1 MAHKWIPAVFLA
13 VCVACATNP
22 ATGRSNFNTLS
33 EADEVALGREAD
45 TQVRKEMGV
54 YEDAAWQAYVN
65 RVGQTLAKK
74 SHRPSLPWSFAV
86 VDAPAINAFALPG
99 GFVYLTRGI
108 LPFLRDEAELA
119 NVLGHEIA
127 HVTARHGAQAYSKQQ
142 AAGLLV
148 GLGRI
153 FAPDRY
159 QGILGVAEG
168 GLGLLFLKHGRDAE
182 READQFG
189 VGYAAGNGWDPA
201 GMTGMLAT
209 LGRLSEASGSR
220 RGVPNFLSTH
230 PAPEDRITELRT
242 TVAAAAG
249 PGSRTT
255 NAAEFSRR
263 LDGLVFGDSR
273 EQGMVRG
280 RAFVHPILRFSLE
293 FPDGWEIANGAQQVV
308 AQPPQEDAQVVMI
321 LQVVA
326 DASRPPAEVAR
337 AVMAEAQMAA
347 RAGQNTTINGLRAFV
362 GTFSGEGQVV
372 NAAFIASGGQ
382 TYLLAGIA
390 TEAAFSSGQRA
401 FGDTI
406 GSFRP
411 ISQQE
416 ADGLQPDRIDM
427 YTARSGDTWASIAQR
442 VSNGAI
448 GPASLAVMNGSAP
461 ESRPAAGAQIRVVV
475 RR

>member
-1 MAHKWIPAVFLA
+1 MAQHKWIPALLLTVA
-13 VCVACATNP
+13 VACATNP
-22 ATGRSNFNTLS
+22 ATGRSNFNTMS
-33 EADEVALGREAD
+33 EANEVALGKEAD
-45 TQVRKEMGV
+45 AQVRKEMGV
-54 YEDAAWQAYVN
+54 YDDAAWQAYVS
-65 RVGQTLAKK
+65 RIGLALAKK
-74 SHRPSLPWSFAV
+74 SHRPALPWTFAV
-86 VDAPAINAFALPG
+86 VDAPAVNAFALPG
-99 GFVYLTRGI
+99 GFIYVTRGI

-142 AAGLLV
+142 AAGLFV

-159 QGILGVAEG
+159 QGVLGAAEG

-189 VGYAAGNGWDPA
+189 VGYAAGGGWDPR
-201 GMTGMLAT
+201 GMNGMLTT
-209 LGRLSEASGSR
+209 LARLSEASGSR

-230 PAPEDRITELRT
+230 PAPEDRIEELRA

-255 NAAEFSRR
+255 NAGEFNRR

-280 RAFVHPILRFSLE
+280 RAFVHPILRFSLQ
-293 FPDGWEIANGAQQVV
+293 FPEGWEIANGAQQVV
-308 AQPPQEDAQVVMI
+308 AQPQGEAQMGMI

-326 DASRPPAEVAR
+326 DASRPPAEVAQ
-337 AVMAEAQMAA
+337 AVMAESKMVAHS
-347 RAGQNTTINGLRAFV
+347 GGNTTINGLRAFV

-390 TEAAFSSGQRA
+390 TEAAFDSARRA

-411 ISQQE
+411 LSLQE
-416 ADGLQPDRIDM
+416 ADAIQPDRVDS
-427 YTARSGDTWASIAQR
+427 YTVRSGDTWASIAKNI
-442 VSNGAI
+442 SKDAI
-448 GPASLAVMNGSAP
+448 SGPSLAVMNNSSP
-461 ESRPAAGAQIRVVV
+461 EARPAAGARIRVVV